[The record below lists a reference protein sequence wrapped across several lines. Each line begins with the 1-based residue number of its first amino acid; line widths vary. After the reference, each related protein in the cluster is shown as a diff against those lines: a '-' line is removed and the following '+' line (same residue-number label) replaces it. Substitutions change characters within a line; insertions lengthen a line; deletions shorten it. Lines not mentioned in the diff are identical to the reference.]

1 MEITYRRTV
10 QVREYESITI
20 EAKQE
25 CENDHEYA
33 EGVLHSLEDF
43 VDTEIV
49 EHRDRLRNQ
58 YKQEEF
64 ADDEDLS

>member
-20 EAKQE
+20 EAKGTSDNFTDAATML
-25 CENDHEYA
+25 EN
-33 EGVLHSLEDF
+33 L
-43 VDTEIV
+43 VDDEIIA
-49 EHRDRLRNQ
+49 HRDRLRNQ

>member
-20 EAKQE
+20 EAKTTS
-25 CENDHEYA
+25 
-33 EGVLHSLEDF
+33 EGFFEDIARLEEA

-58 YKQEEF
+58 YKNEEF